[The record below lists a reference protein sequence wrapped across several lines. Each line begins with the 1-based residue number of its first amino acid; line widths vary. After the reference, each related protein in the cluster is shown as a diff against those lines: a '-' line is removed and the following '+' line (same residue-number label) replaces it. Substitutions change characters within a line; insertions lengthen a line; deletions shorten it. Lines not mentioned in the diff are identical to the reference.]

1 MPSHTLC
8 YGKKK
13 VSGIGSASARE
24 GRSFF
29 SNRNSALH
37 SIEFMVSRSNSSY
50 SLYGKQG
57 FLEAFCS
64 HKRANYSSSIVPSP
78 WATSSSSL
86 AFANDAMF
94 LLYLRSDVLFEN
106 WRKVAVAVLLNMPS
120 RLQRDVGLAPAFT
133 RICRRRRP
141 LPSWCLKSLFCS
153 GQVAVVAVCVGSH
166 CAPCVGDRYC
176 RLSNDKKFKKN
187 YQIKTW
193 LQFSHWT
200 SSTMSMSTLS
210 MVTKLSCCWRILMV
224 SAIISRQK
232 MSTRTTCKRIKTS
245 LILLTS
251 L

>member
-8 YGKKK
+8 CWQKK
-13 VSGIGSASARE
+13 VSGTGSASARE

-57 FLEAFCS
+57 FLETFCS

-86 AFANDAMF
+86 AYANDAMF

-106 WRKVAVAVLLNMPS
+106 WRKVVVAVLLNMPS

-133 RICRRRRP
+133 RMCRRRRPLPSWCLKCLFCSGQCRRRRP

-166 CAPCVGDRYC
+166 CVPCVGDRYC
-176 RLSNDKKFKKN
+176 RLSNNKKLK
-187 YQIKTW
+187 QI
-193 LQFSHWT
+193 
-200 SSTMSMSTLS
+200 
-210 MVTKLSCCWRILMV
+210 
-224 SAIISRQK
+224 
-232 MSTRTTCKRIKTS
+232 
-245 LILLTS
+245 
-251 L
+251 